1 MGLAACAAHT
11 SPPNTGGIPF
21 SRPLENCRAHT
32 SFFLFFFF
40 CKTHTAQTQE
50 QGRARSDLHPHA
62 ICKGLLAERPA
73 IGLSMQNCIPLVNK
87 AGGVRD
93 EGPSGRSLGV
103 GKGRDRQSGAEGR
116 NDGRKAPDVDEEMR
130 G

>member
-1 MGLAACAAHT
+1 MGLAVCATHT
-11 SPPNTGGIPF
+11 SPPNEDTLFP
-21 SRPLENCRAHT
+21 PLENCHAHT
-32 SFFLFFFF
+32 SFFSFS
-40 CKTHTAQTQE
+40 KPKRTQHRQE
-50 QGRARSDLHPHA
+50 QGRACSDLHPHA

-103 GKGRDRQSGAEGR
+103 GKGRDRQSGCEGR
-116 NDGRKAPDVDEEMR
+116 NDGRKAPGVDEEMK